1 MSYVRRTK
9 RTKHRPSKYRRHAR
23 SRVCPLAHDIQMAV
37 DTHPAAASTEDGADN
52 QMTVDAPPKENI
64 SKFAAGGLIL
74 PPPEI
79 KCMTH
84 CVYPHSKSY
93 SLTRTHTAVIDR
105 TATFVVKS
113 ANPTHFEDRIREN
126 QRQDPKFSFLHPADP
141 YHAYYRDR
149 LEKVAKGDV
158 DDEDIPKE
166 GKEPT
171 DQPTEKPVVD
181 MGEEPPVPQFILDW
195 PNISAVDLY
204 VCFLRSL
211 IPSDSLIRGF
221 SDIMKLTALFTAR
234 RGHSFLAALSAKE
247 GRNYQFDFLRPNHSL
262 FGYFNRL
269 VDQYSKIINPSK
281 DTLEALSAR
290 TDPKDCWRTLDAARQ
305 HAKWAKIKEE
315 QDKKRKDDQE
325 AERST

>member
-1 MSYVRRTK
+1 MYVSPRTK
-9 RTKHRPSKYRRHAR
+9 NL
-23 SRVCPLAHDIQMAV
+23 V
-37 DTHPAAASTEDGADN
+37 
-52 QMTVDAPPKENI
+52 
-64 SKFAAGGLIL
+64 
-74 PPPEI
+74 
-79 KCMTH
+79 
-84 CVYPHSKSY
+84 
-93 SLTRTHTAVIDR
+93 LTRTHTAVIDR

-126 QRQDPKFSFLHPADP
+126 QRQDPKFSFLHPTDP

-158 DDEDIPKE
+158 DDEDLPKE

-171 DQPTEKPVVD
+171 DQLVEKPVVD
-181 MGEEPPVPQFILDW
+181 VGKEPPVPQFILDW

-204 VCFLRSL
+204 VYLPRIFALRDLL
-211 IPSDSLIRGF
+211 ICDP
-221 SDIMKLTALFTAR
+221 SDIMKLTALFTAN

-269 VDQYSKIINPSK
+269 VDQYSKIIDPPE
-281 DTLEALSAR
+281 DALESLSLR
-290 TDPKDCWRTLDAARQ
+290 TDSRDRWRTLDAARQ
-305 HAKWAKIKEE
+305 HAKWAKVKQE

>member
-1 MSYVRRTK
+1 M
-9 RTKHRPSKYRRHAR
+9 
-23 SRVCPLAHDIQMAV
+23 
-37 DTHPAAASTEDGADN
+37 
-52 QMTVDAPPKENI
+52 
-64 SKFAAGGLIL
+64 
-74 PPPEI
+74 
-79 KCMTH
+79 
-84 CVYPHSKSY
+84 
-93 SLTRTHTAVIDR
+93 HTAVIDR

-126 QRQDPKFSFLHPADP
+126 QRQDPKFSFLHPTDP

-149 LEKVAKGDV
+149 LEKVAKGEV
-158 DDEDIPKE
+158 DDEDAPKE
-166 GKEPT
+166 GKELA
-171 DQPTEKPVVD
+171 DQPVEKPIVD

-204 VCFLRSL
+204 VHPPRAS
-211 IPSDSLIRGF
+211 IPHDTRFTNYGF

-234 RGHSFLAALSAKE
+234 RGHSFLAVLSAKE

-269 VDQYSKIINPSK
+269 VDQYSKIINPSNGA
-281 DTLEALSAR
+281 LESLSVR
-290 TDPKDCWRTLDAARQ
+290 TNPNDRWKTLDTARQ

>member
-1 MSYVRRTK
+1 MGYMARTK
-9 RTKHRPSKYRRHAR
+9 RAEHRLPKYQRHTSHA
-23 SRVCPLAHDIQMAV
+23 SVLSPTTDKQMAV
-37 DTHPAAASTEDGADN
+37 DTHPAPTEDGVNGD
-52 QMTVDAPPKENI
+52 MLVDPPLKENV

-74 PPPEI
+74 PPPDI
-79 KCMTH
+79 KCTFH
-84 CVYPHSKSY
+84 RLSSQQNPL
-93 SLTRTHTAVIDR
+93 LTRVHTAVIDR

-126 QRQDPKFSFLHPADP
+126 QRQDPKFSFLHPTDP

-149 LEKVAKGDV
+149 LEKVAKGEV
-158 DDEDIPKE
+158 DDEDAPKE
-166 GKEPT
+166 GKEPM
-171 DQPTEKPVVD
+171 DQPVEKPVVD
-181 MGEEPPVPQFILDW
+181 MGKEPPVPQFILDW
-195 PNISAVDLY
+195 PNISAVDLCVSY
-204 VCFLRSL
+204 PRAPVLRDL
-211 IPSDSLIRGF
+211 PVHDS

-234 RGHSFLAALSAKE
+234 RGHSFLAALSARE

-281 DTLEALSAR
+281 DALESFSVR
-290 TDPKDCWRTLDAARQ
+290 TDPEDRWRTLDSARQ
-305 HAKWAKIKEE
+305 HAKWAKVKEE